1 MWYERL
7 CHYGDILA
15 IPLFLLTFLYFYNLE
30 NKNYLEYF
38 LMTFALG
45 GFLADVLFVY
55 IEIFVK
61 KSRNLNS

>member
-38 LMTFALG
+38 LMTFTLG
-45 GFLADVLFVY
+45 GLFFLY
-55 IEIFVK
+55 I
-61 KSRNLNS
+61 